1 MENSIVEEKM
11 VLIPKDK
18 DPRKG
23 GLKTMPFI
31 IVNEAFERVASYGL
45 MPNMIFYLMKNYRM
59 EAASGSTI
67 LFLWSAM
74 SNGLSIFGAFLSDS
88 FMGRYLV
95 ISLGSLCSLL
105 GMILL
110 WLTAMIPQLTPPPCD
125 RFTNVCSSAT
135 AGQLATL
142 FSSFGLISIGAGC
155 IRPCSIAF
163 GADQLDN
170 KENPNNESVLQSF
183 FNWYYAATGL
193 STIIAF
199 TAIVYVQDNLGWKV
213 GFAIPAVLMFFSA
226 LMFLVGSSQ
235 YVKVKASTSL
245 FTGFVQVLVA
255 AFRNRKLSLSHSS
268 IEQYYYHS
276 DDSEFQIPTVN
287 LRCLN
292 RACIITDP
300 DRDVNPDGSA
310 SNPWSLCTV
319 DQVESLKALLRVIP
333 IWSTGIMM
341 QINLNQNS
349 FATLQANTMD
359 RQIFNFKLPAGS
371 LNVFLVLTL
380 TIWLTFYD
388 RILLPLLAKFT
399 GKQRGGPSPTV
410 RIGIG
415 LLIPIA
421 ARAMSAVVE
430 TIRRRTAIE
439 EGLEDQ
445 PDGVVN
451 MSVVW
456 LLPPIIL
463 LGLAEAFNSIGQIE
477 FYYSQFPKSM
487 SSIAVAIFTFGTAM
501 ADMIGSGLVDVVD
514 RVTSRGG
521 QESWLSSNLN
531 KGRLDDYYW
540 LITVLSIINF
550 VYFLVCC
557 RTYGPTKDEKEERL
571 LE

>member
-23 GLKTMPFI
+23 GLRTMPFI

-95 ISLGSLCSLL
+95 ISLGSFCSLL

-276 DDSEFQIPTVN
+276 DDSELQIPTVN

-310 SNPWSLCTV
+310 SNPWRLCTV